1 MISCRRIYGT
11 AFAVLFQSGGRTMD
25 IAIVTGASSG
35 LGSEFARRLD
45 EEGLDEIWVSARRR
59 ERLESLA
66 AHLKT
71 SARIVDGDVT
81 DVTFIDRLRSMLK
94 KGISVRYLINAAGY
108 GRIGGA
114 IDIDAMAEA
123 GMIDVNCKALLLITR
138 AVLPYMHSGAR
149 IGMLCSAAAFQPIP
163 YIGTYAATKA
173 FVLSY
178 SRSLGEELR
187 QQGIYVTAICPYW
200 VKDTEFVSTAKKYTD
215 GFIKRL
221 PFANHKTYVV
231 SKALNDMKHGRSV
244 STPGLMATID
254 RYGSAVLPT
263 GLIMRLS
270 RLLMG

>member
-1 MISCRRIYGT
+1 
-11 AFAVLFQSGGRTMD
+11 MD

-35 LGSEFARRLD
+35 LGNEFAKRLD

-59 ERLESLA
+59 DRLEALA
-66 AHLKT
+66 ANLK
-71 SARIVDGDVT
+71 SPVKIVDGDLIKIVDGDLT
-81 DVTFIDRLRSMLK
+81 DVTFIDRLRFMLNK
-94 KGISVRYLINAAGY
+94 DISVRYLINAAGY
-108 GRIGGA
+108 GRIGSA
-114 IDIDAMAEA
+114 IDMDAMDEA
-123 GMIDVNCKALLLITR
+123 SMIDVNCRALLLITR
-138 AVLPYMHSGAR
+138 AVLPHMHSGAR
-149 IGMLCSAAAFQPIP
+149 IGMLCSAAAFQPLP

-200 VKDTEFVSTAKKYTD
+200 VKDTEFVSTARKYTN

>member
-1 MISCRRIYGT
+1 
-11 AFAVLFQSGGRTMD
+11 MD

-114 IDIDAMAEA
+114 IDIDAMDEA

-200 VKDTEFVSTAKKYTD
+200 VKDTEFIPTAGEGEGGK
-215 GFIKRL
+215 GSR
-221 PFANHKTYVV
+221 
-231 SKALNDMKHGRSV
+231 GRSRIRHFPLSSRQRLVARLAMQDTKRRLAV
-244 STPGLMATID
+244 STPGPVCTLHRFFGKI
-254 RYGSAVLPT
+254 LPDELFMSIWA
-263 GLIMRLS
+263 LIRRL
-270 RLLMG
+270 